1 LKSPLSIP
9 KIIGIA
15 LRRRMNA
22 ANMRAAKKRAA
33 KKSAAKK
40 SAAKKSAVKKSAVS
54 RIKDEGYITTRLAH
68 LIVSCN
74 VVYQTQQL
82 LLLIPALPGSQ

>member
-1 LKSPLSIP
+1 
-9 KIIGIA
+9 
-15 LRRRMNA
+15 MN
-22 ANMRAAKKRAA
+22 AA

-40 SAAKKSAVKKSAVS
+40 SAAKKSAAKKSAAKKSAAKKSAAKKRAVS
-54 RIKDEGYITTRLAH
+54 RIKDAGYITTRLAH